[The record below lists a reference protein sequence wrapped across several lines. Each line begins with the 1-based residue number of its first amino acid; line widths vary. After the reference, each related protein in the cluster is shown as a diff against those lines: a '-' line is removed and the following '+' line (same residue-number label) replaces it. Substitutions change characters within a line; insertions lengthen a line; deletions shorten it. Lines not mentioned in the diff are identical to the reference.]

1 MSDLDFMALRFDI
14 AALVIFFVC
23 WFGYEHVIRL
33 LSKRRGMLLKDLTV
47 VRHAWMREMVIRDF
61 KLFDSN
67 LIGHGVNS
75 ASFFASANLIL
86 IAAIGG
92 ALFSTDVTFQ
102 YATGLGIDTSSSL
115 LVLKLSLVIVCLARG
130 LLNFIWALRQMNY
143 CVAAFGAIPLN
154 VDKDTADKFTEAASD
169 IIDPAMSNFSQGV
182 RGYYFS
188 LAAGAWLFGPWALVI
203 ASIGAVFLLGWRQA
217 SSQASRG
224 LRRMRELLEEHPYP
238 TRTRP
243 LYENDPAPLE
253 DILAMHKDHRAHPI
267 PQKGSSPSENP

>member
-1 MSDLDFMALRFDI
+1 MADLNFWALRFDI
-14 AALVIFFVC
+14 IALSIFFIC
-23 WFGYEHVIRL
+23 WFGYEHLIRL

-61 KLFDSN
+61 KLYDSN

-115 LVLKLSLVIVCLARG
+115 LVIKLSLVILCLARG
-130 LLNFIWALRQMNY
+130 LLNFVWALRQMNY

-154 VDKDTADKFTEAASD
+154 VDKETAEKFTEAASD

-188 LAAGAWLFGPWALVI
+188 LAAGAWLFGAWPLVI
-203 ASIGAVFLLGWRQA
+203 ASMGAVFLLGWRQA
-217 SSQASRG
+217 NSQASRG

-243 LYENDPAPLE
+243 LYEKDTLPVDE
-253 DILAMHKDHRAHPI
+253 ILALHKAEQTKSTP
-267 PQKGSSPSENP
+267 KN